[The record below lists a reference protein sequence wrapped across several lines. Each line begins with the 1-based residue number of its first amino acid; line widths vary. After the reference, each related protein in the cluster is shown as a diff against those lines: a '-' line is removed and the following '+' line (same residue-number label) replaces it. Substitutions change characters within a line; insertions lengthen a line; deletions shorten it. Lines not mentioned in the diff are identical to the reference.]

1 LAAGA
6 GAVVSS
12 RQRLIREIES
22 KGEVRRKKSKENV
35 NDNVTVD
42 VGDQGSDG
50 VVGRGLGGRQSS
62 DARGVL

>member
-6 GAVVSS
+6 GAVVNSWH
-12 RQRLIREIES
+12 RLIREVES

-35 NDNVTVD
+35 DDNVTVGVSD
-42 VGDQGSDG
+42 EGWDG
-50 VVGRGLGGRQSS
+50 VVGSGLGGRRSS